1 VEVVGEVVILVTSI
15 LAVGLVLTYVTVTYG
30 NYASY
35 ITAHGELAN
44 IVLEAYGYLVN
55 GSTVIILG
63 NLGRVNAYVAKVYAL
78 GSNSST
84 PISLSNVREYLS
96 YTSPQ
101 ASNPVTIDGRLLLE
115 PGHMA
120 IVVVKGTYWGVSVE
134 ACPTPTSNTCGWV
147 MLKWSVSTYTPV
159 NSTSIQGQLG
169 SINVGSVTI
178 EVTND
183 TLSIPWVVT
192 VTING
197 PGGYTYSKGGSGD
210 LTWVQTL
217 ANSLQTLDTSISLV
231 NQSGYAG
238 GLSIYQLGDSTY
250 GCIAEPRGYLNV
262 TSGVVKYTINCYRLP
277 TSQVTIIAYYSGPGP
292 AELTLD
298 PTWVLVNGWN
308 KFTLETTPGPHE
320 LSYAANGVCWFNG
333 TLTGSSGS
341 VEVNVPNSTYTILVS
356 LICGESPF
364 YVNAHVEDN
373 LTTGSGEAHY
383 MIYTGDANHH
393 VFDEAS
399 GSTSQ
404 WFRLRLPGL
413 SGYVWGVVTNGVP
426 SQYTKCYLYN
436 ASLLGIGS
444 TPPEYPVTNGSTIS
458 LYVHCLPGSGVVY
471 WVVKLQGAV
480 WDMGIVWWTLT
491 DSYGHS
497 VTNQISSFNPQYSGN
512 FSVNGP
518 DTLTLSL
525 YVEPGFH
532 YVCSV
537 ASQNPQTVNPGQ
549 TAVFTIDCNY
559 VVNRPTSTTTTT
571 TTTSTWGGYWSL
583 YITVNDNPGV
593 SYTITDQY
601 GNSLSG
607 SQSVS
612 QVFFANYPPGTSA
625 QLTASTV
632 PSCTIS
638 PSSTTITPTSPNMYV
653 TFTVSCASSTSS
665 PAPTGSPTSTPTG
678 TPTSTGTPTP
688 TSTPPPTSTTP
699 TSTTSSPP
707 PTTVTTTGTNPPPSP
722 PPTFTGFYEACAPG
736 SVQPGQAEAFGC
748 IVAWKGHTV
757 TELVAQVGKSGNLII
772 ETTTLYYDISNSPAG
787 AIGAWTLAGTCP
799 PGFVQ
804 EYNVNG
810 GNFVA
815 QLSGTTGTYTW
826 YVTVSEWC
834 YNQHIPNPSFAFFTR
849 WNPPELPIDWLL
861 RGGTDVESEIA
872 PLYLKAWNEYVSMW
886 LSENGFALD
895 LLILLA
901 LVMPILVRPAT
912 RRLRLT

>member
-1 VEVVGEVVILVTSI
+1 MEVVGEVVILVTSI

-44 IVLEAYGYLVN
+44 IVLEAYGYPVN

-120 IVVVKGTYWGVSVE
+120 IAVVKGTYWGVSVE
-134 ACPTPTSNTCGWV
+134 ACPTPTSNTCGWI

-169 SINVGSVTI
+169 PVNVGSVTI

-238 GLSIYQLGDSTY
+238 GLSIYQLGDYTY

-413 SGYVWGVVTNGVP
+413 SGYVWGVVTGGVP

-497 VTNQISSFNPQYSGN
+497 VTNQISNYNPQYSGN

-532 YVCSV
+532 YECTV
-537 ASQNPQTVNPGQ
+537 ASQNPQIVNPGQ
-549 TAVFTIDCNY
+549 TATFTIDCNY
-559 VVNRPTSTTTTT
+559 VVSSPTSTTTTT
-571 TTTSTWGGYWSL
+571 TSTYGGYWSL

-601 GNSLSG
+601 GNNLSG

-632 PSCTIS
+632 PGCTIS
-638 PSSTTITPTSPNMYV
+638 PSSTTVTPTSPNMYV
-653 TFTVSCASSTSS
+653 TFTVSCGSS
-665 PAPTGSPTSTPTG
+665 A
-678 TPTSTGTPTP
+678 PTP
-688 TSTPPPTSTTP
+688 TSTPTPTPTTTP
-699 TSTTSSPP
+699 TSTPTTSPTSTSTPTSTATSTSTPTTSSPP
-707 PTTVTTTGTNPPPSP
+707 PTTVTTTGTNNAPPP
-722 PPTFTGFYEACAPG
+722 PPTFTGFYEVCAQG
-736 SVQPGQAEAFGC
+736 SVPLGQAVAFEC

-757 TELVAQVGKSGNLII
+757 TELAANLVTQYPNFI
-772 ETTTLYYDISNSPAG
+772 ESTTLYYDISNSPAG
-787 AIGAWTLAGTCP
+787 AIGSWQLAGTCP
-799 PGFVQ
+799 PGFEVRFGSS
-804 EYNVNG
+804 G

-826 YVTVSEWC
+826 YVTISAWC
-834 YNQHIPNPSFAFFTR
+834 YNQHLSPSFAFFST
-849 WNPPELPIDWLL
+849 WSPPELPIDWLL